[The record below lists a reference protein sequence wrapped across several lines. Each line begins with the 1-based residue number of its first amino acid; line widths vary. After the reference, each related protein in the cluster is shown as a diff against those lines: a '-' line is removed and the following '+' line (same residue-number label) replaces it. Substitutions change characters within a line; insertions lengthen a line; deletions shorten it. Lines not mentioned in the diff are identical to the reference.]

1 MTAATRANALPILIA
16 ASVMMSLAMGMRQC
30 LGLFLPPMTQAL
42 ALSASDFTFAIA
54 VQNVVWGIAQAP
66 LGAVGDRW
74 GLRPVMVMG
83 AMAYVA
89 AMAIMT
95 VATGFW
101 TFVLAQALIGIGIAC
116 TGSSLAM
123 TATAR
128 AASPERRS
136 VILGIVGA
144 FSSVGTLV
152 IAPVLQALLGVWDWR
167 WGAVLFVLLAAAMV
181 PAAMITGRVDH
192 LPQPSLQRASAA
204 AAIGEALRN
213 RRFVVLCC
221 THFVC
226 GLQLIFIN
234 THLPNYLALCG
245 QDPMLGATALAIIG
259 GINIVGCLLA
269 GYLGQRYLKN
279 VLLGLTYLGR
289 SAVLMV
295 YFLLPP
301 NSRHDDPLRCGDG
314 NAVAGRHS
322 AGVRLCGRPIRHA
335 QYGHAAGRF
344 VRHPPDGLGHWRLGR
359 RHDLR
364 YVWQLRPRLAVRRID
379 GHRSGHRTDLV
390 RWTLRNAVGRAA
402 GIRSGLS
409 PRTHLLCMDDRQR
422 RAEIADY
429 PGNPG

>member
-1 MTAATRANALPILIA
+1 
-16 ASVMMSLAMGMRQC
+16 
-30 LGLFLPPMTQAL
+30 MTQAL
-42 ALSASDFTFAIA
+42 AMSASDFTFAIA
-54 VQNVVWGIAQAP
+54 VQNVVWGIVQAP
-66 LGAVGDRW
+66 LGAMGDRW
-74 GLRPVMVMG
+74 GLRPVMALG
-83 AMAYVA
+83 AIAYIA

-95 VATGFW
+95 ATTALW
-101 TFVLAQALIGIGIAC
+101 MLILAQSLIGIGIAC

-136 VILGIVGA
+136 VVLGIVGA

-167 WGAVLFVLLAAAMV
+167 WGAGLFVVLALAMMPAAA
-181 PAAMITGRVDH
+181 ITGRVDR
-192 LPQPSLQRASAA
+192 LPQPALHRASAA
-204 AAIGEALRN
+204 SAIGEALRN

-259 GINIVGCLLA
+259 GINIVGCLMA

-301 NSRHDDPLRCGDG
+301 TPATTILFAAAMGMLWLGVIPLVSGYVADLFGTRNMATLLGVSFVIHQMGSVIGAWGGGMMFDMFG
-314 NAVAGRHS
+314 NYDLAWRFGVSLGIVAGIVQILFGGPS
-322 AGVRLCGRPIRHA
+322 GMWSRPRPA
-335 QYGHAAGRF
+335 HAAG
-344 VRHPPDGLGHWRLGR
+344 
-359 RHDLR
+359 
-364 YVWQLRPRLAVRRID
+364 
-379 GHRSGHRTDLV
+379 
-390 RWTLRNAVGRAA
+390 
-402 GIRSGLS
+402 
-409 PRTHLLCMDDRQR
+409 
-422 RAEIADY
+422 
-429 PGNPG
+429 

>member
-42 ALSASDFTFAIA
+42 AMSASDFTFAIA

-66 LGAVGDRW
+66 LGAMGDRW

-83 AMAYVA
+83 AIAYLA
-89 AMAIMT
+89 AMAVMT
-95 VATGFW
+95 VAGGIS

-128 AASPERRS
+128 AVSPERRS
-136 VILGIVGA
+136 VVLGIVSA

-167 WGAVLFVLLAAAMV
+167 WGAALFVLLAAAMV

-192 LPQPSLQRASAA
+192 LPQPSLQRASVAA
-204 AAIGEALRN
+204 VIGEALRN

-226 GLQLIFIN
+226 GLQLIFVN

-259 GINIVGCLLA
+259 GINIVGCLMA

-289 SAVLMV
+289 SAVLMI

-301 NSRHDDPLRCGDG
+301 TPVTTILFAAAMGMLWLGVIPLVSGYVADLFGTRNMATLLGVSFVIHQMGSVIGAWGGGMIFDMFG
-314 NAVAGRHS
+314 NYDLAWRFGVSMGIVAGIVQILFGGPS
-322 AGVRLCGRPIRHA
+322 GT
-335 QYGHAAGRF
+335 
-344 VRHPPDGLGHWRLGR
+344 
-359 RHDLR
+359 
-364 YVWQLRPRLAVRRID
+364 
-379 GHRSGHRTDLV
+379 RSGARPAPAT
-390 RWTLRNAVGRAA
+390 G
-402 GIRSGLS
+402 
-409 PRTHLLCMDDRQR
+409 
-422 RAEIADY
+422 
-429 PGNPG
+429 